1 VRCCGYEELFDS
13 KMARKDVA
21 RYRRKGLRGSARR
34 ILEAARAEG
43 LAGAE
48 VLEIGG
54 GVGSLSLELV
64 SAGAAHATVLELSS
78 GYDEAARELLEER
91 RLEGRVEHRLVD
103 VVEEADAVAPVDLV
117 VMERVVCCYPD
128 AEALVGAAAEHA
140 RRRLVLSYPR
150 YGMAARLFVRGG
162 NLVLRL
168 RGSAFRIYA
177 HAPDTIRS
185 AATSRGLRPVGREQG
200 IVWRVAAFERGA

>member
-1 VRCCGYEELFDS
+1 MFGPEL
-13 KMARKDVA
+13 ARKDA
-21 RYRRKGLRGSARR
+21 RRYRRKGLRGSGRTIVERAR
-34 ILEAARAEG
+34 EAG
-43 LAGAE
+43 LGGAE

-54 GVGSLSLELV
+54 GIGALAVELVEAGAARATSLEV
-64 SAGAAHATVLELSS
+64 SAGYEA
-78 GYDEAARELLEER
+78 AARELRREHGLEQ
-91 RLEGRVEHRLVD
+91 RLELRIAD
-103 VVEEADAVAPVDLV
+103 VVEDETVGPADIV